1 MAVIRIS
8 NLRLRAVVGT
18 MDWERSAPQDVV
30 FNIKLVFDHSKA
42 AESDDLAD
50 TVDYKSLKL
59 KLIEMV
65 ESSHFHLIESLA
77 AATLKICLDVPLV
90 DSASVRVDKP
100 KALRFA
106 DSVSVEVEG
115 TAES

>member
-1 MAVIRIS
+1 MGVIRIS

-30 FNIKLVFDHSKA
+30 FNIELCFDHSA
-42 AESDDLAD
+42 AAASDDIDD
-50 TVDYKSLKL
+50 TVDYKALKL
-59 KLIEMV
+59 ELIEMV
-65 ESSHFHLIESLA
+65 EKSEFRLLERLA
-77 AATLKICLDVPLV
+77 AAALDICLARAKVERAV
-90 DSASVRVDKP
+90 VRVDKP

-115 TAES
+115 VAGE